1 MKSQVLIQE
10 RNSLS
15 RPWLNIHKL
24 IISILLIVGIPVF
37 THAAKVSDFIPKES
51 VVYIQLNDIDEIY
64 NEIQISENW
73 EEVLDQVMDES
84 DLHEMR
90 QGMLAVEGVVG
101 TDLFGVIDT
110 VGYQT
115 GFAMWDV
122 GINSIRGGIVVH
134 SGGNLAE
141 LQRLTKIL
149 TGVMGLSGGTL
160 KPDVGQHRKVK
171 YNTLQMPD
179 VLFTYGFVG
188 DFFVVGIGENSFEK
202 LIDTYRKKSLSIQK
216 NESYSKAFK
225 KCDVGQVTGYV
236 NVSGLLPLLQDLSD
250 IERTQLQTFKTVFA
264 QLNLLEVEPLFQVY
278 TEFDSTL
285 AESKIGPFLKEGNEL
300 EILKS
305 LSGKEDLFIA
315 VAPTILQ
322 TVWQLIHDEIESTE
336 SDDFYA
342 FITFLEGIL
351 NLDFEDDVVAGLT
364 GELALSVDDLTLFEP
379 NDLESLDIDID
390 ETFQIDAGNV
400 YTHGSL
406 IFIPNNPGKWDQ
418 IGNSL
423 SNLQNTSVSKTDYK
437 GATVSEF
444 GSNIYYAERDGL
456 SLLSFSEEQ
465 MHSIVDTLQE
475 KKKLSYLKQLPKTP
489 LLVVK
494 LNMLKLF
501 EAINGAIPLENDIV
515 KPDEI
520 SSLLAWITVK
530 ENEAVF
536 EMSVSDKESPLE
548 IMAKLA
554 PFILS
559 SLDY

>member
-149 TGVMGLSGGTL
+149 TGAMGLSGGTL
-160 KPDVGQHRKVK
+160 KPDAGEHRKVK

-188 DFFVVGIGENSFEK
+188 DFLVVGIGENSFEK
-202 LIDTYRKKSLSIQK
+202 LIDTYKKKKLSIRK
-216 NESYSKAFK
+216 NESYSKVLK
-225 KCDVGQVTGYV
+225 KYGTGQVTVSV
-236 NVSGLLPLLQDLSD
+236 NVPELLPLLTD
-250 IERTQLQTFKTVFA
+250 IDAEARTQLQTFKTFFA
-264 QLNLLEVEPLFQVY
+264 TLNLLEVEPLLQLY

-285 AESKIGPFLKEGNEL
+285 VESKIRPFLKEGNEL
-300 EILKS
+300 RILKS

-315 VAPTILQ
+315 VAPTIIE
-322 TVWQLIHDEIESTE
+322 TVWELIHDEIENSE
-336 SDDFYA
+336 SNDFYA
-342 FITFLEGIL
+342 FITYLEDIL

-379 NDLESLDIDID
+379 DDLESLDIDID

-494 LNMLKLF
+494 LNILKFF
-501 EAINGAIPLENDIV
+501 EAINGAMPLENDIV
-515 KPDEI
+515 NPDEI
-520 SSLLAWITVK
+520 SPLLAWITVEK
-530 ENEAVF
+530 NEAVL
-536 EMSVSDKESPLE
+536 EVTLSEKESPLE
-548 IMAKLA
+548 VMAKLA
-554 PFILS
+554 PFIVS
-559 SLDY
+559 NLDY